1 VPKVIVHRSIFAILL
16 SCAGLPVCGGAF
28 AACTGGPS
36 VKGNFG
42 VLIHGPLYA
51 GSGGTESYAGI
62 LKSNGKCGLTGSLT
76 GGISGVAA
84 TTTAVTGT
92 YSVPTTGQ
100 GAMSLVFAGSTTPIT
115 FSFGVVNKGKELT
128 GVETDDTAAATID
141 VSAIPKLT
149 FTNASIAGAFVQT
162 CFGAG
167 RVGSTGPDSPGAEV
181 DYETYDGAGNLSG
194 TATNPNGASF
204 PYSGTYAV
212 NGDGT
217 YIKQLNAPYNY
228 STFTGAIVGSGSELH
243 SVNTVNPATGVFG
256 AYEVCVEKK

>member
-1 VPKVIVHRSIFAILL
+1 MRKHMLNSSILAILL
-16 SCAGLPVCGGAF
+16 SCAGVPVCGGAF

-76 GGISGVAA
+76 GGISGIAA
-84 TTTAVTGT
+84 TTTALTGT
-92 YSVPTTGQ
+92 YSVPATGQ

-115 FSFGVVNKGKELT
+115 FSFGVVNKGKEMT
-128 GVETDDTAAATID
+128 GVETDDMAAATID
-141 VSAIPKLT
+141 LLAMPKLT
-149 FTNASIAGAFVQT
+149 FTNASITGTYVQT

-194 TATNPNGASF
+194 TAIDPNGASYS
-204 PYSGTYAV
+204 YSGTYTV
-212 NGDGT
+212 NSDGT
-217 YIKQLNAPYNY
+217 YVSHLTPYT
-228 STFTGAIVGSGSELH
+228 SSAFTGAIVGSGSELH
-243 SVNTVNPATGVFG
+243 SVNTANPATGVFG